1 MKKRILKNDI
11 ETLKDILKKVF
22 KQDTSKAVGTDESG
36 NCDHVQITTTSDINI
51 SQLNEVEYEM
61 GLDDD
66 FEGYTVSLKRSGP
79 GITVFIHPRQ

>member
-22 KQDTSKAVGTDESG
+22 KQDTSKAVGTAENGD
-36 NCDHVQITTTSDINI
+36 CDQVQITTTSDINI

-66 FEGYTVSLKRSGP
+66 YAGYTVSLKRSGP